1 MSQLTNNPN
10 DDRHDDL
17 ENTSEDINTEVSL
30 TDEQKAFFKLAFLLD
45 RLDDDAMIAYIERN
59 DSDVI

>member
-45 RLDDDAMIAYIERN
+45 RLDYDAMIAYI
-59 DSDVI
+59 